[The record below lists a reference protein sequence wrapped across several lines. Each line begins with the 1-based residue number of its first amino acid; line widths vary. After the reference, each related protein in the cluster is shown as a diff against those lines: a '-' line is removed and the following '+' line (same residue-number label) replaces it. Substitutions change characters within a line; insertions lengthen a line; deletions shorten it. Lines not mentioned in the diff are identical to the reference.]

1 MVPLP
6 LHLVNN
12 MPTATAEVISI
23 GDEMTSGARLDTN
36 SQWLSQR
43 LGELGVS
50 VRFHTTV
57 GDLLEENIEVLRV
70 ATSRADLVVTSG
82 GLGPTADDL
91 TRDALAAV
99 SGKPLV
105 QSDSALAHIEA
116 MFTRRDRVM
125 PPRNQVQAM
134 FPEGSAEIFNPRGT
148 APGIDLVV
156 PGQHGRSSRV
166 FALPGVP
173 DEMKEMFVETVM
185 PRIVAQIAGRKVMK
199 QAVIK
204 CFGLGESDCEARLG
218 EMISRL
224 RFPRVGITVSA
235 ATISLRIAAEGESE
249 SQCDEMID
257 TTRQEILERIGEY
270 VFGEGEDFELHHA
283 LAKLLERRGERLA
296 TIEVGHAAPLAGW
309 LADVVPREVYA
320 GGLVTSQV
328 ETAPEAL
335 RQRLATLQ
343 ADWVLVVDRY
353 PTLQSA
359 GDSATE
365 LTLTL
370 CGREPQQAWQ
380 QPCSL
385 GGHPG
390 ILHARIGKSAL
401 AFARSVLETVPPAPA
416 AELR

>member
-1 MVPLP
+1 
-6 LHLVNN
+6 

-23 GDEMTSGARLDTN
+23 GDELTSGARLDTN
-36 SQWLSQR
+36 TQWLSQR

-50 VRFHTTV
+50 VRFQTTV
-57 GDLLEENIEVLRV
+57 GDLLEEHIEVLRI
-70 ATSRADLVVTSG
+70 ATARADLVVTSG

-105 QSDSALAHIEA
+105 QSDAALAHIESL
-116 MFTRRDRVM
+116 FTRRGRTM

-134 FPEGSAEIFNPRGT
+134 FPEGAAEIFNPRGT
-148 APGIDLVV
+148 APGIDLLV
-156 PGQHGRSSRV
+156 PSESGRMSRV

-185 PRIVAQIAGRKVMK
+185 PRIIAQIAGRKVMK

-204 CFGLGESDCEARLG
+204 CFGLGESDFEARLG

-235 ATISLRIAAEGESE
+235 ATISLRIATEAETEAE
-249 SQCDEMID
+249 CDAMIE
-257 TTRQEILERIGEY
+257 TTRQEILQRVGPY
-270 VFGEGEDFELHHA
+270 VFGEGEDFELQHA
-283 LAKLLERRGERLA
+283 LAGLLEQRGERLA

-309 LADVVPREVYA
+309 LADIVPREAYA
-320 GGLVTSQV
+320 GGLVTAAI
-328 ETAPEAL
+328 ETTAAAL
-335 RQRLATLQ
+335 RQRLAALQ
-343 ADWVLVVDRY
+343 ADWLLVVDRY
-353 PTLQSA
+353 PTLQC
-359 GDSATE
+359 GDDAASE

-370 CGREPQQAWQ
+370 CGRQPQQFWQ

-401 AFARSVLETVPPAPA
+401 AFARSVLQTTPLPPATA
-416 AELR
+416 VD

>member
-1 MVPLP
+1 
-6 LHLVNN
+6 

-23 GDEMTSGARLDTN
+23 GDELTSGARLDTN
-36 SQWLSQR
+36 TQWLSQR

-50 VRFHTTV
+50 VRFQTTV
-57 GDLLEENIEVLRV
+57 GDLLEEHIEVLRI
-70 ATSRADLVVTSG
+70 ATARADLVVTSG

-105 QSDSALAHIEA
+105 QSDAALAHIESL
-116 MFTRRDRVM
+116 FTRRGRTM

-134 FPEGSAEIFNPRGT
+134 FPESAAEIFNPRGT
-148 APGIDLVV
+148 APGIDLLV
-156 PGQHGRSSRV
+156 PSESGRTSRV

-185 PRIVAQIAGRKVMK
+185 PRIIAQIAGRKVMK

-204 CFGLGESDCEARLG
+204 CFGLGESDFEARLG

-235 ATISLRIAAEGESE
+235 ATISLRIATEAETEAE
-249 SQCDEMID
+249 CDAMIE
-257 TTRQEILERIGEY
+257 TTRQEILQRVGPY
-270 VFGEGEDFELHHA
+270 VFGEGEDFELQHA
-283 LAKLLERRGERLA
+283 LAGLLEQRGERLA

-309 LADVVPREVYA
+309 LADIVPREAYV
-320 GGLVTSQV
+320 GGLVTAAI
-328 ETAPEAL
+328 ETTAAAL
-335 RQRLATLQ
+335 RPRLAALQ
-343 ADWVLVVDRY
+343 ADWLLVVDRY
-353 PTLQSA
+353 PTLQC
-359 GDSATE
+359 GDDAASE

-370 CGREPQQAWQ
+370 CGRRPQQFWQ

-401 AFARSVLETVPPAPA
+401 AFARSVLQTTPLPPATA
-416 AELR
+416 VD

>member
-1 MVPLP
+1 
-6 LHLVNN
+6 

-23 GDEMTSGARLDTN
+23 GDELTSGARLDTN

-57 GDLLEENIEVLRV
+57 GDLLEEHVDALRV
-70 ATSRADLVVTSG
+70 ASERVDLVVTTG

-116 MFTRRDRVM
+116 MFTRRGRTM

-134 FPEGSAEIFNPRGT
+134 FPEGADEIFNPRGT
-148 APGIDLVV
+148 APGIDLVIR
-156 PGQHGRSSRV
+156 GEHGRSSRV

-173 DEMKEMFVETVM
+173 DEMKEMFVETVR
-185 PRIVAQIAGRKVMK
+185 PRIIAQIAGRKAMK

-204 CFGLGESDCEARLG
+204 CFGLGESDFEARLG

-235 ATISLRIAAEGESE
+235 ATISLRIAAEADTEAE
-249 SQCDEMID
+249 CDEMID
-257 TTRQEILERIGEY
+257 TTRQEILERVGQY

-283 LAKLLERRGERLA
+283 LALILERRQERLA

-309 LADVVPREVYA
+309 LADVVPRDVYA
-320 GGLVTSQV
+320 GGIVTGSID
-328 ETAPEAL
+328 TSPDAL
-335 RQRLATLQ
+335 RQRLRAFQ
-343 ADWVLVVDRY
+343 ADWVLVVDAY
-353 PTLQSA
+353 PTLQQQDDGA
-359 GDSATE
+359 KP

-370 CGREPQQAWQ
+370 CGLAPHQFWQ

-401 AFARSVLETVPPAPA
+401 AFARSVLETAPISGTATPGASTSGA
-416 AELR
+416 AASD

>member
-1 MVPLP
+1 
-6 LHLVNN
+6 

-23 GDEMTSGARLDTN
+23 GDELTSGARLDTN
-36 SQWLSQR
+36 TQWLSQR

-50 VRFHTTV
+50 VRFQTTV
-57 GDLLEENIEVLRV
+57 GDLLEEHIEVLRI
-70 ATSRADLVVTSG
+70 ATARADLVVTSG

-105 QSDSALAHIEA
+105 QSDAALAHIESL
-116 MFTRRDRVM
+116 FTRRGRTM

-134 FPEGSAEIFNPRGT
+134 FPEGAAEIFNPRGT
-148 APGIDLVV
+148 APGIDLLV
-156 PGQHGRSSRV
+156 PSESGRRSRI

-185 PRIVAQIAGRKVMK
+185 PRIIAQIAGRKVMK

-204 CFGLGESDCEARLG
+204 CFGLGESDFEARLG

-235 ATISLRIAAEGESE
+235 ATISLRIATEAETEAE
-249 SQCDEMID
+249 CDAMIE
-257 TTRQEILERIGEY
+257 TTRQEILQRVGPY
-270 VFGEGEDFELHHA
+270 VFGEGEDFELQHA
-283 LAKLLERRGERLA
+283 LAGLLEQRGERLA

-309 LADVVPREVYA
+309 LADVVPREAYA
-320 GGLVTSQV
+320 GGLVTAAI
-328 ETAPEAL
+328 ETTAAAL
-335 RQRLATLQ
+335 RQRLAALQ
-343 ADWVLVVDRY
+343 ADWLLVVDRY
-353 PTLQSA
+353 PTLQC
-359 GDSATE
+359 GDDAASE

-370 CGREPQQAWQ
+370 CGRQPQQFWQ

-401 AFARSVLETVPPAPA
+401 AFARSVLQTTPLPPATA
-416 AELR
+416 VD

>member
-1 MVPLP
+1 
-6 LHLVNN
+6 

-23 GDEMTSGARLDTN
+23 GDELTSGARLDTN
-36 SQWLSQR
+36 TQWLSQR

-50 VRFHTTV
+50 VRFQTTV
-57 GDLLEENIEVLRV
+57 GDLLEEHIEVLRI
-70 ATSRADLVVTSG
+70 ATARADLVVTSG

-105 QSDSALAHIEA
+105 QSDAALAHIESL
-116 MFTRRDRVM
+116 FTRRGRTM

-134 FPEGSAEIFNPRGT
+134 FPEGAAEIFNPRGT
-148 APGIDLVV
+148 APGIDLLV
-156 PGQHGRSSRV
+156 PSESGRMSRV

-185 PRIVAQIAGRKVMK
+185 PRIIAQIAGRKVMK

-204 CFGLGESDCEARLG
+204 CFGLGESDFEARLG

-235 ATISLRIAAEGESE
+235 ATISLRIATEAETEAE
-249 SQCDEMID
+249 CDAMIE
-257 TTRQEILERIGEY
+257 TTRQEILQRVGPY
-270 VFGEGEDFELHHA
+270 VFGEGEDFELQHA
-283 LAKLLERRGERLA
+283 LAGLLEQRGERLA

-309 LADVVPREVYA
+309 LADVVPREAYA
-320 GGLVTSQV
+320 GGLVTAAI
-328 ETAPEAL
+328 ETTAAAL
-335 RQRLATLQ
+335 RQRLAALQ
-343 ADWVLVVDRY
+343 ADWLLVVDRY
-353 PTLQSA
+353 PTLQC
-359 GDSATE
+359 GDDAASE

-370 CGREPQQAWQ
+370 CGRQPQQFWQ

-401 AFARSVLETVPPAPA
+401 AFARSVLQTTPLPPATA
-416 AELR
+416 VD

>member
-1 MVPLP
+1 
-6 LHLVNN
+6 

-23 GDEMTSGARLDTN
+23 GDELTSGARLDTN
-36 SQWLSQR
+36 TQWLSQR

-50 VRFHTTV
+50 VRFQTTV
-57 GDLLEENIEVLRV
+57 GDLLEEHIEVLRI
-70 ATSRADLVVTSG
+70 ATARADLVVTSG

-105 QSDSALAHIEA
+105 QSDAALAHIESL
-116 MFTRRDRVM
+116 FTRRGRTM

-134 FPEGSAEIFNPRGT
+134 FPEGAAEIFNPRGT
-148 APGIDLVV
+148 APGIDLLV
-156 PGQHGRSSRV
+156 PSESGRMSRV

-185 PRIVAQIAGRKVMK
+185 PRIIAQIAGRKVMK

-204 CFGLGESDCEARLG
+204 CFGLGESDFEARLG

-235 ATISLRIAAEGESE
+235 ATISLRIATEAETEAE
-249 SQCDEMID
+249 CDAMIE
-257 TTRQEILERIGEY
+257 TTRQEILQRVGPY
-270 VFGEGEDFELHHA
+270 VFGEGEDFELQHA
-283 LAKLLERRGERLA
+283 LAGLLEQRGERLA
-296 TIEVGHAAPLAGW
+296 TIELGHAAPLAGW
-309 LADVVPREVYA
+309 LADVVPREAYA
-320 GGLVTSQV
+320 GGLVTAAI
-328 ETAPEAL
+328 ETTAAAL
-335 RQRLATLQ
+335 RPRLAALQ
-343 ADWVLVVDRY
+343 ADWLLVVDRY
-353 PTLQSA
+353 PTLQC
-359 GDSATE
+359 GDDAASE

-370 CGREPQQAWQ
+370 CGRQPQQFWQ

-401 AFARSVLETVPPAPA
+401 AFARSVLQTTPLPPATA
-416 AELR
+416 VD

>member
-1 MVPLP
+1 
-6 LHLVNN
+6 

-23 GDEMTSGARLDTN
+23 GDELTSGARLDTN
-36 SQWLSQR
+36 TQWLSQR

-50 VRFHTTV
+50 VRFQTTV
-57 GDLLEENIEVLRV
+57 GDLLEEHIEVLRI
-70 ATSRADLVVTSG
+70 ATARADLVVTSG

-105 QSDSALAHIEA
+105 QSDAALAHIESL
-116 MFTRRDRVM
+116 FTRRGRTM

-134 FPEGSAEIFNPRGT
+134 FPEGAAEIFNPRGT
-148 APGIDLVV
+148 APGIDLLV
-156 PGQHGRSSRV
+156 PSESGRRSRI

-185 PRIVAQIAGRKVMK
+185 PRIIAQIAGRKVMK

-204 CFGLGESDCEARLG
+204 CFGLGESDFEARLG

-235 ATISLRIAAEGESE
+235 ATISLRIATEAETEAE
-249 SQCDEMID
+249 CDAMIE
-257 TTRQEILERIGEY
+257 TTRQEILQRVGPY
-270 VFGEGEDFELHHA
+270 VFGEGEDFELQHA
-283 LAKLLERRGERLA
+283 LAGLLEQRGERLA
-296 TIEVGHAAPLAGW
+296 TIELGHAAPLAGW
-309 LADVVPREVYA
+309 LADIVPREAYA
-320 GGLVTSQV
+320 GGLVTAAI
-328 ETAPEAL
+328 ETTAAAL
-335 RQRLATLQ
+335 RPRLAALQ
-343 ADWVLVVDRY
+343 ADWLLVVDRY
-353 PTLQSA
+353 PTLQC
-359 GDSATE
+359 GDDAASE

-370 CGREPQQAWQ
+370 CGRQPQQFWQ

-390 ILHARIGKSAL
+390 ILHARIGKAAL
-401 AFARSVLETVPPAPA
+401 AFARSVLQTTPLPPATA
-416 AELR
+416 VD

>member
-1 MVPLP
+1 
-6 LHLVNN
+6 

-23 GDEMTSGARLDTN
+23 GDELTSGARLDTN
-36 SQWLSQR
+36 TQWLSQR

-50 VRFHTTV
+50 VRFQTTV
-57 GDLLEENIEVLRV
+57 GDLLEEHIEVLRI
-70 ATSRADLVVTSG
+70 ATARADLVVTSG

-105 QSDSALAHIEA
+105 QSDAALAHIESL
-116 MFTRRDRVM
+116 FTRRGRTM

-134 FPEGSAEIFNPRGT
+134 FPEGAAEIFNPRGT
-148 APGIDLVV
+148 APGIDLLV
-156 PGQHGRSSRV
+156 PSESGRRSRI

-185 PRIVAQIAGRKVMK
+185 PRIIAQIAGRKVMK

-204 CFGLGESDCEARLG
+204 CFGLGESDFEARLG

-235 ATISLRIAAEGESE
+235 ATISLRIATEAETEA
-249 SQCDEMID
+249 QCDAMIE
-257 TTRQEILERIGEY
+257 TTRQEILQRVGPY
-270 VFGEGEDFELHHA
+270 VFGEGEDFELQHA
-283 LAKLLERRGERLA
+283 LAGLLEQRGERLA
-296 TIEVGHAAPLAGW
+296 TIELGHAAPLAGW
-309 LADVVPREVYA
+309 LADIVPREAYA
-320 GGLVTSQV
+320 GGLVTAAI
-328 ETAPEAL
+328 ETTAAAL
-335 RQRLATLQ
+335 RPRLAALQ
-343 ADWVLVVDRY
+343 ADWLLVVDRY
-353 PTLQSA
+353 PTLQC
-359 GDSATE
+359 GDDAASE

-370 CGREPQQAWQ
+370 CGRQPQQFWQ

-401 AFARSVLETVPPAPA
+401 AFARSVLQTTPLPPATA
-416 AELR
+416 VD